1 MDPLKVSNDLW
12 LCENAVY
19 LPKAQTLVISDLQ
32 VGQEQQMREAG
43 SNILFE
49 QTMQMMGLIET
60 LIDQTKAKRL
70 VIDGDLK
77 HEFGRISYTERRD
90 ILRILSHFKARVE
103 IIVVRGNHDKITQ
116 PLTDELGIPLIDAWS
131 EDGFYAIHGHEL
143 PDETDPKYKAAH
155 TIIIGHMH
163 PAIRIDDGVRNE
175 RYKCFLIDKYKKKR
189 LVVLPSF
196 STIVEG
202 SDILKVQPNTPLLQ
216 GNSSLVYVLAD
227 EVRAFGKVSALRRIL
242 G

>member
-1 MDPLKVSNDLW
+1 MDPLPVSDDLW

-19 LPKAQTLVISDLQ
+19 LPQVQTLVVSDLQ
-32 VGQEQQMREAG
+32 LGHEAG
-43 SNILFE
+43 SNILYE
-49 QTMQMMGLIET
+49 QAMQMMGLIET
-60 LIDQTKAKRL
+60 LIAQTKAKRL

-77 HEFGRISYTERRD
+77 HEFGRISFQERRD
-90 ILRILSHFKARVE
+90 ILKILSKFRTEVE
-103 IIVVRGNHDKITQ
+103 IIVVRGNHDKTTK
-116 PLTDELGIPLIDAWS
+116 PLTDQLNIPLIDAWA
-131 EDGFYAIHGHEL
+131 DGGFYAIHGHEL
-143 PDETDPKYKAAH
+143 PDEEDPKFKEAH

-227 EVRAFGKVSALRRIL
+227 EVRPFGKVSALRRIL